1 MNSPPG
7 LSQEIELSNR
17 ALFVGVLAGSK
28 SDAPKLEKGLKLL
41 DELGIAYRVSYCS
54 AHRDPERLKTTVA
67 KWEEEGAIAFIC
79 AAGLAAHLPGVVAS
93 MSLKPVIGVPLDA
106 ALGGLDSLLSIVQM
120 PPGVPVA
127 TVGVDNARNAA
138 VLAAQ
143 IAALIDPETGER
155 LAKFKADAREAA
167 RLDDESMNNS

>member
-1 MNSPPG
+1 MTKN
-7 LSQEIELSNR
+7 

-28 SDAPKLEKGLKLL
+28 SDAPKLEKGLKIL

-79 AAGLAAHLPGVVAS
+79 AAGLAAHLPGVTAS
-93 MSLKPVIGVPLDA
+93 MTLKPVIGVPLDA

-127 TVGVDNARNAA
+127 AVGVDNAKNAA
-138 VLAAQ
+138 FLAAQ
-143 IAALIDPETGER
+143 IAALIDPEAGER
-155 LAKFKADAREAA
+155 LANYRTQAREAA
-167 RLDDESMNNS
+167 RRDDESMN